1 MATPTRIDPQ
11 AVAEH
16 QQRGDTLLVC
26 AYDSDEK
33 FEQNHLD
40 DAISLA
46 TLKETL
52 DDIEKDREL
61 VFYCA

>member
-11 AVAEH
+11 AVTEH
-16 QQRGDTLLVC
+16 KQRGDTLLVC
-26 AYDSDEK
+26 AYDSEEK

-40 DAISLA
+40 DAISLD